1 MLSMAGLGPLAGPL
15 VNQMEKNFEKAK
27 EDPGAFLEKLDFT
40 GMTAAIR
47 KTADADA
54 TPVAK
59 MKAWASALSTF
70 DPTGWIGVA
79 ANFMHPIC
87 DDQHKTIE
95 ANKDSE
101 SDAETTTKNIGSNRG
116 NTGNKKR

>member
-1 MLSMAGLGPLAGPL
+1 
-15 VNQMEKNFEKAK
+15 
-27 EDPGAFLEKLDFT
+27 
-40 GMTAAIR
+40 MTAAIR